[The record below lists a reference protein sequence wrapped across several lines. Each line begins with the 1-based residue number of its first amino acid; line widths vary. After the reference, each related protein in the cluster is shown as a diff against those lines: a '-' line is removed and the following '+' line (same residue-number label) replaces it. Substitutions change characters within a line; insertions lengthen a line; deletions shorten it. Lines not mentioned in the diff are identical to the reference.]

1 MPRSA
6 NSIDCACG
14 GRYTPPNKSSHM
26 KTKKHQAY
34 EASLHENVCGNH
46 GCGTELDEDE
56 MIVYTISRNG
66 VTLRWCEECFDNDGA
81 EARRR
86 GWVFDKDG
94 EDILNEREEQH

>member
-1 MPRSA
+1 
-6 NSIDCACG
+6 
-14 GRYTPPNKSSHM
+14 M